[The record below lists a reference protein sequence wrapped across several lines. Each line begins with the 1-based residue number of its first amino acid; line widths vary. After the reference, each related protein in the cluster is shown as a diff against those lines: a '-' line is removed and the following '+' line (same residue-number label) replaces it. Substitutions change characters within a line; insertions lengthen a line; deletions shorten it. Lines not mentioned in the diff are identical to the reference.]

1 MNRALG
7 AVLAAA
13 LVVALSP
20 LVADGKAH
28 RSQAV
33 LRQFQHEHPCP
44 STGLKTGACPGWV
57 KDHIVPLCHGG
68 PDLPSNLQW
77 QTVEDAKLKDRW
89 ECTRK
94 GRDYDY
100 D

>member
-1 MNRALG
+1 MGLVVARL
-7 AVLAAA
+7 AVLALVLTPFAVDAA
-13 LVVALSP
+13 
-20 LVADGKAH
+20 AH

-33 LRQFQHEHPCP
+33 LRQFQLEHPCP
-44 STGLKTGACPGWV
+44 STGLTSGACPGWV

-68 PDLPSNLQW
+68 PDLPTNLQW